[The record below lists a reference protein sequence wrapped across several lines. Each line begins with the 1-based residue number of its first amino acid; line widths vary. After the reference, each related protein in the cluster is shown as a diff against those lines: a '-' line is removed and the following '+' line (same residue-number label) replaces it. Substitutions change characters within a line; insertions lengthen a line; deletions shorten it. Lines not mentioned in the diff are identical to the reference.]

1 MKTKS
6 ILALLLAVPLAM
18 ASCSNDKSG
27 EGGEADKKATGA
39 TGGDYPLTTCVVS
52 DEKLGSMGE
61 PVEVVHEGTTVKF
74 CCDSCIPEFEKD
86 PAKYIA
92 KLKK

>member
-1 MKTKS
+1 MKMKA
-6 ILALLLAVPLAM
+6 ILALVIAIPFAL
-18 ASCSNDKSG
+18 ASCSNEKSG
-27 EGGEADKKATGA
+27 GDSDKDKTGS
-39 TGGDYPLTTCVVS
+39 TGDYPIDTCVVS